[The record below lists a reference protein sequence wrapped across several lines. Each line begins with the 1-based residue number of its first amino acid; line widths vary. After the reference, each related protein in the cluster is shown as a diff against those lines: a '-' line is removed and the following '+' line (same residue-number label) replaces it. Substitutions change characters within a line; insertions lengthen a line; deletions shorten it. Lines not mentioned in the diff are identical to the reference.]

1 MNFRELSRS
10 IIYQYKINKKLKPH
24 DKNQYSNKE
33 FSLEKS

>member
-1 MNFRELSRS
+1 MNIMELSRS

-24 DKNQYSNKE
+24 NKNQYSYKE